1 MKKAARIAQA
11 EEFILSKAGGYE
23 EPVLEKGA
31 SLSGGQR
38 QRISIARAILQRP
51 EILIFDDST
60 SALDLVT
67 ESKLHEAMRA
77 ELGDVTKIIVA
88 QRIATAKHADRIL
101 VLEGGTISAFDTHDR
116 LMETSAVYRDIYH
129 SQIRK
134 EEA

>member
-1 MKKAARIAQA
+1 
-11 EEFILSKAGGYE
+11 
-23 EPVLEKGA
+23 
-31 SLSGGQR
+31 
-38 QRISIARAILQRP
+38 
-51 EILIFDDST
+51 
-60 SALDLVT
+60 
-67 ESKLHEAMRA
+67 MRA

>member
-1 MKKAARIAQA
+1 M
-11 EEFILSKAGGYE
+11 
-23 EPVLEKGA
+23 
-31 SLSGGQR
+31 
-38 QRISIARAILQRP
+38 QRP

-77 ELGDVTKIIVA
+77 ELGDVTKIFVA
-88 QRIATAKHADRIL
+88 QRFATAKHADRIL